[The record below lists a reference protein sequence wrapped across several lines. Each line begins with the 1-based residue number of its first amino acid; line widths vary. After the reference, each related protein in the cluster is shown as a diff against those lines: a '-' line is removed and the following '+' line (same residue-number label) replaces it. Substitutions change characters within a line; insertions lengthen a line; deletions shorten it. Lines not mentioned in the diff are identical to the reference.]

1 VTWQGFLAR
10 FSGKVLATSKS
21 DLLACA
27 STGHW
32 SARMRHQRDE
42 TARDV
47 ELRDAARISALI
59 TDLNRIGRLLDGD
72 IAREEADAAQFN
84 PSNAAY
90 PIAARILRA
99 RRANLANTITS
110 LETRLAS
117 LLERSERTDD
127 WAPAPHLGLNTKRN
141 AGQASH

>member
-1 VTWQGFLAR
+1 
-10 FSGKVLATSKS
+10 
-21 DLLACA
+21 
-27 STGHW
+27 
-32 SARMRHQRDE
+32 MRHQRDE

-59 TDLNRIGRLLDGD
+59 SDLNRIGRLLDGD

-127 WAPAPHLGLNTKRN
+127 WAPAPHLGLNTNRN

>member
-1 VTWQGFLAR
+1 
-10 FSGKVLATSKS
+10 
-21 DLLACA
+21 
-27 STGHW
+27 
-32 SARMRHQRDE
+32 MRHQRDE

-59 TDLNRIGRLLDGD
+59 SDLNRIGRLLDGD

-127 WAPAPHLGLNTKRN
+127 WAPAPHLSLNAKRN